1 MSISRGI
8 VAAII
13 ISFSAY
19 SIDYFLRSNNYFS
32 LGSSTI
38 AFIMGA
44 ISAQFIVG
52 LEKGAKWINTTI
64 LPVVVI
70 LLGFGLN
77 INLFLDPK
85 VGYRGLL
92 IAVISAFS
100 CLAFCYMYAIKTGL
114 DKKSALAMGA
124 GGSICGNSAV
134 MAVSGPLKLDEKN
147 IAVTLA
153 IVNIM
158 GFITFL
164 LIPILA
170 NLLGLIQLN
179 AGIWAGATI
188 HAVPQ
193 AIAAGE
199 SIGKEGLVI
208 STAVKLSRVSLLI
221 FVVPLC
227 AYIGNRT
234 EQNEMEKI
242 NHFNIPLFVPGFII
256 AALISTL
263 FFPESISEII
273 TDIASFLL
281 IPLLAAVG
289 FFISKESFNQIGGRL
304 LILGIL
310 STSVMIM
317 TSYSLIIIT

>member
-1 MSISRGI
+1 
-8 VAAII
+8 
-13 ISFSAY
+13 
-19 SIDYFLRSNNYFS
+19 
-32 LGSSTI
+32 
-38 AFIMGA
+38 
-44 ISAQFIVG
+44 
-52 LEKGAKWINTTI
+52 
-64 LPVVVI
+64 
-70 LLGFGLN
+70 
-77 INLFLDPK
+77 
-85 VGYRGLL
+85 
-92 IAVISAFS
+92 
-100 CLAFCYMYAIKTGL
+100 MYAIKTGL